1 MTLKEKIDAY
11 KKQFR
16 SRVPKDIQAVM
27 VQATENLQN
36 SGILG
41 NTVKVGD
48 QAPNFTLLDTNENEI
63 SLEDLLSQEFLVL
76 GFYRGKW

>member
-16 SRVPKDIQAVM
+16 STVPKDIQAVM
-27 VQATENLQN
+27 VQATEDLQN
-36 SGILG
+36 SGILE
-41 NTVKVGD
+41 NTIKVGD
-48 QAPNFTLLDTNENEI
+48 RAPNFTLLDMNEDEI